1 MAYGQPNR
9 TAAGAQTD
17 AAALDA
23 GLRSYMLGIYN
34 YMGLGLALSAIV
46 ALAVVAVPALTS
58 VVVFSPLRLLF
69 VLAPLGIILLMSFR
83 AQTMSAGTIKVL
95 YWTLCATMGASMSA
109 LLIIYEPTSV
119 VKTFFITAAAFGAL
133 SLYGYTTKRSL
144 SGVGSFAIMGLIGI
158 ILASIVNIFLASS
171 MLGFIISV
179 AGVLIFSALIA
190 FDTQRLKESYYDGMN
205 ADDQTKLSVFG
216 AMSLYIN
223 FVNLF
228 QFLLMFLG
236 DRE

>member
-1 MAYGQPNR
+1 MAYGQPHR
-9 TAAGAQTD
+9 PAAGAQMD
-17 AAALDA
+17 AAGIDA

-34 YMGLGLALSAIV
+34 LMGLGLALSAII

-58 VVVFSPLRLLF
+58 VVVFSPLRWLF
-69 VLAPLGIILLMSFR
+69 VLAPLGIILFMSFK
-83 AQTMSAGTIKVL
+83 AQSMSAGTAKAL

-119 VKTFFITAAAFGAL
+119 VKTFFVTAAAFGAL
-133 SLYGYTTKRSL
+133 SLYGYTTKKSL
-144 SGVGSFAIMGLIGI
+144 SGLGSFAIMGVIGLV
-158 ILASIVNIFLASS
+158 LAMIVNMFLGSS
-171 MLGFIISV
+171 MLGFIISA

-190 FDTQRLKESYYDGMN
+190 YDTQNLKNAYYEGMA